1 MTLNEILDQ
10 VPDLIAGTGASE
22 KEIEK
27 AEGTLGVKFAK
38 DYKEYLLNYGAIMF
52 DGHELTGISKAD
64 YLDVVKVTR
73 NQRKYYADKNATE
86 MYVIEN
92 MGFDGIVVWQTS
104 DGAVYET
111 ENGHRK
117 IIAHSL
123 VEYIQTIVD

>member
-1 MTLNEILDQ
+1 MSLNEILDQ
-10 VPDLIAGTGASE
+10 IPDLIAGTGASE

-27 AEGTLGVKFAK
+27 AEETLGVKFAK

-64 YLDVVKVTR
+64 YLDVVHVTKD
-73 NQRKYYADKNATE
+73 QRKYYSDKNAEE
-86 MYVIEN
+86 MYVLEN
-92 MGFDGIVVWQTS
+92 LGFDGIVVWQTF

>member
-10 VPDLIAGTGASE
+10 IPDIIAGTGASE
-22 KEIEK
+22 KEIEQ
-27 AEGTLGVKFAK
+27 AEVTLGVKFAK

-64 YLDVVKVTR
+64 YLDVVDVTKD
-73 NQRKYYADKNATE
+73 QRKYYDDKNAGE
-86 MYVIEN
+86 MYVLEN
-92 MGFDGIVVWQTS
+92 KGFDGIVVWQTS
-104 DGAVYET
+104 DGSVYET